1 MAMANWALLVAALG
15 VAGCNGGGDRA
26 ERAADTGGM
35 MGHMDSGGMGMAGMP
50 MPGMQMMPQM
60 RAHMDSMMRM
70 SPQQMQA
77 MMAMHESMMSQ
88 MMDGMGSDMRGM
100 KMSGTPTWT
109 ALTDSVKQDLA
120 ELPNLKGPERAS
132 NFSLDVEEVSI
143 REAVRGWIGKIRS
156 GDLEILGIHR
166 IADDEHGCDLAFHH
180 HGCRRWML
188 RACERARQ
196 LILGG
201 TLRRLD
207 GDEARIDRVL
217 DRRR

>member
-1 MAMANWALLVAALG
+1 MGTSHWALLVSALAVAA
-15 VAGCNGGGDRA
+15 CNGGGDRA
-26 ERAADTGGM
+26 DQAPDSAGM
-35 MGHMDSGGMGMAGMP
+35 MGRMDSSGMGMGGMQ

-120 ELPNLKGPERAS
+120 ELPNLKGPELQSRMRA
-132 NFSLDVEEVSI
+132 
-143 REAVRGWIGKIRS
+143 
-156 GDLEILGIHR
+156 HT
-166 IADDEHGCDLAFHH
+166 
-180 HGCRRWML
+180 
-188 RACERARQ
+188 ERV
-196 LILGG
+196 
-201 TLRRLD
+201 RRLMEMHE
-207 GDEARIDRVL
+207 GMMKGMQQ
-217 DRRR
+217 